1 MMKTMMKTLHAK
13 VRNAAFAVVAAMLA
27 LGTGPARAEPV
38 AAEVHQGAENLF
50 ADYGFIADQRD
61 AEAIKTL
68 FVTEG
73 SLAIPAAG
81 VRVSGQQAI
90 ADTFTQV
97 WKPVAAAGQQRR
109 HIITGIRITEIAG
122 ETARFRAIMNVTGTS
137 PTGGVQIFLTG
148 YYQGE
153 IMRTEAGWR
162 FKALEIH
169 ADR

>member
-1 MMKTMMKTLHAK
+1 MIKTLHAK
-13 VRNAAFAVVAAMLA
+13 VWIAALAVLAATLA

-38 AAEVHQGAENLF
+38 AAEVHQAAENLL

-61 AEAIKTL
+61 ADAIKAL

-73 SLAIPAAG
+73 SLAIPAAR

-90 ADTFTQV
+90 ADTFTQI

-109 HIITGIRITEIAG
+109 HIISGIRITEITGDA
-122 ETARFRAIMNVTGTS
+122 ARFRAIMNVTGTS
-137 PTGGVQIFLTG
+137 PAGGVQIFMTG

-153 IMRTEAGWR
+153 IARTAQGWR
-162 FKALEIH
+162 FTALEIH

>member
-1 MMKTMMKTLHAK
+1 MRIAL
-13 VRNAAFAVVAAMLA
+13 AVVAAMLS
-27 LGTGPARAEPV
+27 LGAGPARANSDTV
-38 AAEVHQGAENLF
+38 DVHLGAENLL

-61 AEAIKTL
+61 AEAIRAL
-68 FVTEG
+68 FVTDG
-73 SLAIPAAG
+73 SLTIPAGG
-81 VRVSGQQAI
+81 VSVTGQQAI
-90 ADTFTQV
+90 ADTFTQF

-109 HIITGIRITEIAG
+109 HAITGIRITEITG

-137 PTGGVQIFLTG
+137 PTSGVQIFLTG

-153 IMRTEAGWR
+153 IARTEAGWR